1 MAFLEGIG
9 IGGYRSFGP
18 ETQRL
23 GPFSKLNL
31 LAGQNNSGKSNILI
45 FIASHLRGAMA
56 SARGQPSVLQLTD
69 LDHHLGDQTG
79 KFQFEIAFT
88 LDGLIHKSIYQRL
101 KPKLERADRIELV
114 DKLLRSESITH
125 GTKAAWFSYE
135 APRGSELG
143 PRNSLVNELVDE
155 GVLSEG
161 QWQVLW
167 RSLIGQSGGD
177 LRGTWIPQSLQAIA
191 PVDIDFPNVE
201 LVPAIRQVGG
211 SGNADD
217 FSGAGIIQRLAL
229 LQNPSHLQQELK
241 TKFDEIN
248 QFLRK
253 VTGDSSA
260 TLEIPYERDT
270 ILVHMTGRTLP
281 LTSLGTGIHEVVILA
296 SAATVLQDQIICI
309 EEPELHLHPTLQ
321 RELILYLKEK
331 TNNQYFISTHSAHL
345 LDAPGAAVFHIKL
358 SDGQSI
364 AIPVGTDDQRS
375 AIVTDLGYRASDLL
389 QANCIVWVE
398 GPSDRVYL
406 RYWIASLTPELIE
419 STHYSIMF
427 YGGRLLSNLSANDPE
442 ITEFISLRRLN
453 RQISVIID
461 SDKVSS
467 NASLNATKK
476 RIRKEFNEGPGFAWV
491 TAGREIENYIDYP
504 TLSAAVKSV
513 HPGIK
518 EYKEY
523 GRFDDPLICLGS
535 DGSPKRIDK
544 LKVARAVASMP
555 VVWSTLDLKNKVS
568 DIIDFIREAN

>member
-31 LAGQNNSGKSNILI
+31 LAGRNNSGKSNILI
-45 FIASHLRGAMA
+45 FLTSHFSGAMA
-56 SARGQPSVLQLTD
+56 SAKGQAGKLNLTD
-69 LDHHLGDQTG
+69 IDRHIGDQTD
-79 KFQFEIAFT
+79 KFRFEIAFS
-88 LDGLIHKSIYQRL
+88 LRGPIHERL
-101 KPKLERADRIELV
+101 QQQLSAKLEREDQRGLV
-114 DKLLRSESITH
+114 DKILLSKSISH
-125 GTKAAWFSYE
+125 GTESAWFPYE
-135 APRGSELG
+135 ASRESELG
-143 PRNSLVNELVDE
+143 ARKSLVDE
-155 GVLSEG
+155 LISEGVLDEG
-161 QWQVLW
+161 QWQIIW
-167 RSLIGQSGGD
+167 SLLTGHSGGN
-177 LRGTWIPQSLQAIA
+177 LRGAWIPDTLKAIA
-191 PVDIDFPNVE
+191 PVHVEFPDVS
-201 LVPAIRQVGG
+201 LVPAIRQVGE
-211 SGNADD
+211 SGNEDD
-217 FSGAGIIQRLAL
+217 YSGAGIIERLAK
-229 LQNPSHLQQELK
+229 LQNPSHSQQELK
-241 TKFDEIN
+241 TKFEEIN

-260 TLEIPYERDT
+260 TLEIPFRRDT

-296 SAATVLQDQIICI
+296 SAATVLQNQIICI

-321 RELILYLKEK
+321 RELILYLQEK
-331 TNNQYFISTHSAHL
+331 TDNQYFISTHSAHL

-358 SDGQSI
+358 SDGKSI
-364 AIPVGTDDQRS
+364 AVPVGTDDQRS
-375 AIVTDLGYRASDLL
+375 VICTDLGYRASDLL

-406 RYWIASLTPELIE
+406 RHWITSKAAELIE
-419 STHYSIMF
+419 GTHYSIMF

-467 NASLNATKK
+467 DASLNATKK
-476 RIRKEFNEGPGFAWV
+476 RIRKEFNEGPGHAWV

-504 TLSAAVKSV
+504 TLSAAVKSA
-513 HPGIK
+513 HSGIK
-518 EYKEY
+518 EHKEY

-535 DGSPKRIDK
+535 DGSPRRIDK
-544 LKVARAVASMP
+544 LKVARAVVSKP
-555 VVWSTLDLKNKVS
+555 VVWSTLDLRNKVS
-568 DIIDFIREAN
+568 DIIDFIHEAN